1 MKYLLNLFFILTV
14 LVSLNHCTNQTAN
27 ENSDADT
34 EITVQQTYIDEVGDL
49 TGNERIQQALAHI
62 EEVDEFTVRNQIMIT
77 EIPAPPFLEQLRATK
92 YAEMMTELG
101 LEQVRIDDEG
111 NVIGVRPGTEGDRNI
126 VISAHLDTVFPEET
140 DVEVEVRN
148 DTLFAPGITDDTRG
162 LTALLTLIDTYE
174 TLEISTRDNIWF
186 VGTVGEEGVGDLRG
200 VKHLFETEGDNI
212 DAFISIDGSSDSRI
226 VNQALGSHRYRVT
239 FEGPG
244 GHSWGAFGIGNPA
257 HAIGRAIAIFE
268 DKASEFVKTGP
279 RTSYNVGRIGGG
291 TSVNSVPFENWM
303 EIDMRS
309 ESQESLKQIDALMH
323 EAIDEALREANSI
336 KTEGPDLT
344 VNVEMIGNRPS
355 GTIESSTPL
364 IQRALAVTEHFGD
377 EPDLARSSTD
387 SNVSISMGIPS
398 MTIGG
403 GGSSGGSHSLDEWW
417 FNNEGYKGIQ
427 RAFLILT
434 AEAGIADK

>member
-1 MKYLLNLFFILTV
+1 MKNLLNLTLFLILF
-14 LVSLNHCTNQTAN
+14 VSLNHCTSKTSQ
-27 ENSDADT
+27 EKADPET
-34 EITVQQTYIDEVGDL
+34 EVTVQKVYENEIMEL
-49 TGNERIQQALAHI
+49 TDHDRIQQALAHI
-62 EEVDEFTVRNQIMIT
+62 EAVDENTVRNQILIT
-77 EIPAPPFLEQLRATK
+77 EIPAPPFLEQQRATK
-92 YAEMMTELG
+92 FSEMMAELG
-101 LEQVRIDDEG
+101 LKQVRIDNEG
-111 NVIGVRPGTEGDRNI
+111 NVIGIRPGTEGERNI
-126 VISAHLDTVFPEET
+126 VISAHLDTVFPEGT

-162 LTALLTLIDTYE
+162 LAALLTLIDTYE
-174 TLEISTRDNIWF
+174 TLGISTRDNIWF
-186 VGTVGEEGVGDLRG
+186 VGTVGEEGIGDLRG
-200 VKHLFETEGDNI
+200 VKHLFETEGENI

-239 FEGPG
+239 FKGPG

-257 HAIGRAIAIFE
+257 HALGRAIAIFE
-268 DKASEFVKTGP
+268 DMASDFVKNGA

-323 EAIDEALREANSI
+323 EAIDKALAEANSI
-336 KTEGPDLT
+336 KTEGPDLS
-344 VNVEMIGNRPS
+344 VDIEMIGNRPS
-355 GTIESSTPL
+355 GTIDPSSPF
-364 IQRALAVTEHFGD
+364 IQRAIAATRFFGED
-377 EPDLARSSTD
+377 PELARSSTD

-403 GGSSGGSHSLDEWW
+403 GGSSGNSHSLDEWW
-417 FNNEGYKGIQ
+417 FNDEGYKGIQ

-434 AEAGIADK
+434 AEAGLAD